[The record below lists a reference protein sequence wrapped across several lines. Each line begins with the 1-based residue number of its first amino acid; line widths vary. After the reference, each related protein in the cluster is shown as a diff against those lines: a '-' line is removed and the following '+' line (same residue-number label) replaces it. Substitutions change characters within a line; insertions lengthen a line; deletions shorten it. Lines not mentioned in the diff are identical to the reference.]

1 MNIQSSYYVF
11 YDSTWLQITITA
23 FGKIFSRE
31 EMLVDLAVFPEIRQI
46 KLMICQTK
54 LPRKNTSSPAKLNPV
69 GKKNFHQLQSYSLF
83 QNALQ

>member
-31 EMLVDLAVFPEIRQI
+31 EMLADLAVFPEIRQI
-46 KLMICQTK
+46 KLMIRQTK
-54 LPRKNTSSPAKLNPV
+54 FTRKNTFVTRKIKSCRKKNLSSIAKL
-69 GKKNFHQLQSYSLF
+69 
-83 QNALQ
+83 